1 MRLPKK
7 NGDQRIRKRKL
18 KKRERKKRNFKL
30 YYSSLLRTVHI
41 LSIFF
46 NFWSFWICS
55 PRHLFKFQSTPM
67 PFKFPLRHFLFQNQV
82 RERAFETNFKKK
94 EQSFTHTPTPTHPH
108 TLKERGREALKW
120 MEKFFWSCVGEGGGK
135 LKSWNGGWLFSLFAF
150 FLLFNIDCRA
160 LSPSKS

>member
-46 NFWSFWICS
+46 IFWSFWICS

-94 EQSFTHTPTPTHPH
+94 ERTVFYTHTNTHTSTH
-108 TLKERGREALKW
+108 TKRERERGIK
-120 MEKFFWSCVGEGGGK
+120 MDGEIFLVLRRWRRRK
-135 LKSWNGGWLFSLFAF
+135 VKILEWRLTFFAF
-150 FLLFNIDCRA
+150 CFF
-160 LSPSKS
+160 SSF